1 MCLLISFL
9 MQSQILTFPEDFY
22 FAAEAIKK
30 VKGDFGI
37 VSGLL
42 EDDKEV
48 IHEDKI
54 K

>member
-9 MQSQILTFPEDFY
+9 MKSQILTFPEDFY
-22 FAAEAIKK
+22 FEAGAIKK

-42 EDDKEV
+42 EDDKEAL
-48 IHEDKI
+48 HEDKI
-54 K
+54 E